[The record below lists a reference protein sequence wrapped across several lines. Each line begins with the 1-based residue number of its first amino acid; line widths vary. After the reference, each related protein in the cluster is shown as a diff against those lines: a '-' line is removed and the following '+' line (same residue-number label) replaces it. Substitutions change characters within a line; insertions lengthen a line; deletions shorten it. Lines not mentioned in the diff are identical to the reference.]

1 MMPSSAA
8 TTADPQSILTSH
20 LSNDAIDAV
29 TRAELVAATRD
40 LVWHQA
46 QFTADGV
53 APVDLHLWLKRES
66 SGQAQRV
73 IDAAL
78 LSLQVFS
85 SWYGVV
91 PSPTLVVI
99 DVPWRSRL
107 AGASYP
113 GVIALSTRWIAPARD
128 RSVERTLIGAMA
140 RQYVVPAAT
149 RQDGDRWL
157 DEAFT
162 LYTGSRAIHEALE
175 NNNPATAHFFGGH
188 VPVVIRPVQW
198 SPNRADPRPK
208 VRHFPEIDRPPVA
221 AWRASSVEE
230 GSRAQRG
237 ALALHSLE
245 RYIGWPA
252 MQQALSTY
260 RERAIP
266 EGGSTA
272 LLSAVVSEQRGRD
285 LSWFFAEAFR
295 VGARFDYA
303 IEALTSEP
311 ATDGSNQYQTAVT
324 MRRLGDAVF
333 AGTSEPSAAAVSSGR
348 GLPVAVSFED
358 GSMAEDMWD
367 GRDDERRVEYF
378 SRSRAW
384 SASVD
389 PRAMLLLDANRA
401 NNTRVL
407 RPSFRPAGARLA
419 FHWMVWLQDLMLNCT
434 AFA

>member
-1 MMPSSAA
+1 VIS
-8 TTADPQSILTSH
+8 ADPQSVLDSH
-20 LSNDAIDAV
+20 LSNPAIDAG

-40 LVWHQA
+40 LEWHQA
-46 QFTADGV
+46 QFTTVGV
-53 APVDLHLWLKRES
+53 APVDLHLWLKRGS
-66 SGQAQRV
+66 SGEAQRV

-78 LSLQVFS
+78 LSLRVFS
-85 SWYGVV
+85 SWYGAV

-99 DVPWRSRL
+99 EVPWRSPL

-128 RSVERTLIGAMA
+128 RFVERSLIGAMA
-140 RQYVVPAAT
+140 RQYVGPAAT
-149 RQDGDRWL
+149 RQDGDRWF

-175 NNNPATAHFFGGH
+175 NNNPATARFFGGH
-188 VPVVIRPVQW
+188 LPVVIRSVER
-198 SPNRADPRPK
+198 SPNRSDPRPK
-208 VRHFPEIDRPPVA
+208 VRRFPEIDQPPVA
-221 AWRASSVEE
+221 VWRASNVEE

-252 MQQALSTY
+252 MQQALLTY
-260 RERAIP
+260 RERAIS

-272 LLSAVVSEQRGRD
+272 LLGAVVSEQRGRD

-295 VGARFDYA
+295 VDARFDYA
-303 IEALTSEP
+303 IDTFTSDP
-311 ATDGSNQYQTAVT
+311 AADGSSQYQTTVT
-324 MRRLGDAVF
+324 LLRLGDAVF
-333 AGTSEPSAAAVSSGR
+333 AGTTEPSASAFPSGR

-358 GSMAEDMWD
+358 GSTAEDIWD
-367 GRDDERRVEYF
+367 GRDGERRLEYL

-407 RPSFRPAGARLA
+407 RPPFRPVGARLA
-419 FHWMVWLQDLMLNCT
+419 LHWMVWLQDLMLSYT